1 MAIRDTL
8 DRERQV
14 NNLIDQV
21 VDLQKR
27 VSRLEEQ
34 LQKATAAAEQPMVVS
49 NKETGARYA
58 LFVEDLAEG
67 WPALLMGEL

>member
-1 MAIRDTL
+1 M
-8 DRERQV
+8 
-14 NNLIDQV
+14 

>member
-8 DRERQV
+8 DRERQL

-49 NKETGARYA
+49 NKETGRATRCSWKI
-58 LFVEDLAEG
+58 
-67 WPALLMGEL
+67 WPRAGRRC